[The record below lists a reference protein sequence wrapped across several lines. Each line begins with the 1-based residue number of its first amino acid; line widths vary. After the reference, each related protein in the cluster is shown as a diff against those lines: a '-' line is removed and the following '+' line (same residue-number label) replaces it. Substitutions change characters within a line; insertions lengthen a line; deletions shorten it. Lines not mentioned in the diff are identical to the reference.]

1 MQRDDDKRDDA
12 ELDRARAAKERT
24 TKLTAKMPC
33 VNGIGITKVRGK
45 YAVKVSLS
53 EPAETG
59 LPKSMDGVPVVIE
72 VAGTIRKQAKQRERA

>member
-1 MQRDDDKRDDA
+1 MQRDEDDL
-12 ELDRARAAKERT
+12 ERARAAKERT

-33 VNGIGITKVRGK
+33 VNGVGITKVRGR

-59 LPKSMDGVPVVIE
+59 LPESMDGVPVVVE
-72 VAGTIRKQAKQRERA
+72 VAGAIRKQSKQRA